1 MLSGLNIAG
10 ICMFTAEHVYKC
22 PYGLALSQDSEDHA
36 EITGVPL
43 KDEDEQRAL
52 DIAVYL
58 VEISVDVPL

>member
-1 MLSGLNIAG
+1 MDIAG
-10 ICMFTAEHVYKC
+10 ICMFTAEHVYNC
-22 PYGLALSQDSEDHA
+22 PHGLVLSQDSEGHA

-58 VEISVDVPL
+58 VGVSVDVPL